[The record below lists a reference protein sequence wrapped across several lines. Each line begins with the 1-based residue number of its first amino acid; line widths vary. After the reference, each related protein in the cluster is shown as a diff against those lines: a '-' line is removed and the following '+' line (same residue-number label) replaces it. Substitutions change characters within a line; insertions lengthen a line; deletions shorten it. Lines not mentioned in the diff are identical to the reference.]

1 MPAVWEYLKSATASA
16 ADRGT
21 YVPWNFTKFLVDRK
35 GRPAGRYDV
44 DEDPFSMRD
53 DIFAQLTNSGDG
65 SGFTNLTSGDG
76 TAPPTLELGS
86 GPFRL
91 PTGTAGLTAGSGLAS
106 ATTGGTAHA
115 TAALVEASPRDPA
128 AAIAGL
134 GKYYIHNGNEPFD
147 RGPVERPTKPRT
159 GASRFSKAIEHFKK
173 KRASDGVPLPAV
185 PYTPM
190 SPRPEICG
198 AILVT
203 YSGMVTQ
210 IPPNFGAKFGP
221 TVALAHSTLS
231 HHPQGAA
238 GSAGVPVYPS
248 LVRACLLLCDA
259 ATLCQTPHRQGST
272 LSRLGFPLTLVTRT
286 TVAAAAILTTGCTSA
301 EKTSRCRTTDWWMP
315 RGHPAGARFSPLP
328 PTPMSDGTFSARSTA
343 LCSLYTR

>member
-1 MPAVWEYLKSATASA
+1 
-16 ADRGT
+16 
-21 YVPWNFTKFLVDRK
+21 
-35 GRPAGRYDV
+35 
-44 DEDPFSMRD
+44 MRD

-91 PTGTAGLTAGSGLAS
+91 PTGTAGLTAGSGPAS

-203 YSGMVTQ
+203 YSGIDFEQAGLSFDLGYENDRSCCGHLDDRLHQRRKDFSLSNHGLVDAA
-210 IPPNFGAKFGP
+210 GASSWGQVLAAAADPDVRWDLLGP
-221 TVALAHSTLS
+221 IDGSVFPIYSLVPEVPAQVS
-231 HHPQGAA
+231 PGAA
-238 GSAGVPVYPS
+238 ADAAAATTSERGFEGKDEPESINAHPRVHSVQAVVHESNLMTPPWSPSAGS
-248 LVRACLLLCDA
+248 
-259 ATLCQTPHRQGST
+259 QGST
-272 LSRLGFPLTLVTRT
+272 PGAAVNIRSSLRQSQELLTIRKNAAQRLAVLQSPGLHKT
-286 TVAAAAILTTGCTSA
+286 T
-301 EKTSRCRTTDWWMP
+301 M
-315 RGHPAGARFSPLP
+315 
-328 PTPMSDGTFSARSTA
+328 
-343 LCSLYTR
+343 